1 MYFEFLSPV
10 PIIYCIKR
18 RHGNSARRLSHGAIK
33 ISRSGSFILFQERPR
48 ALDAIC
54 ECESVCDLFA
64 DLLIRYCAIEM
75 NKLLFLCSDC

>member
-1 MYFEFLSPV
+1 MEILRDAYRTVQSKSLAERQF
-10 PIIYCIKR
+10 Y
-18 RHGNSARRLSHGAIK
+18 
-33 ISRSGSFILFQERPR
+33 ILFQDGRVR
-48 ALDAIC
+48 STLC